1 VRGQAG
7 PRFSSARAGSSTR
20 CTSSKS
26 SLCVYRL
33 APAWSLAGSVTRTEF
48 LADAQRSPI
57 VRAAGGTAAV
67 LALGDSF

>member
-1 VRGQAG
+1 
-7 PRFSSARAGSSTR
+7 
-20 CTSSKS
+20 
-26 SLCVYRL
+26 LCVYRL